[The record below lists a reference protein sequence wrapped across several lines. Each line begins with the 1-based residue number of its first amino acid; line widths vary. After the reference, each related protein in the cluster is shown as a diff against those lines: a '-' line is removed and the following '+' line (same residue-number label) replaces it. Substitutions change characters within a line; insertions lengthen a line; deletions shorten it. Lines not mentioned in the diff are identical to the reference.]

1 MKKLLII
8 VLALVLAGCAPVAP
22 AAQPTAV
29 IPPTP
34 IVVTVQVP
42 VVQTQIVV
50 ASPLPTNPPAPT
62 ATLEPPTL
70 APTTAP
76 TTAAV
81 TNVAPPSGSATATL
95 PANAGGAIFQ
105 NLTRSS
111 DIMYLRCQPQD
122 IVFGISSNNPYVV
135 EVDFYYRIEDRL
147 SVATIS
153 DWKNAGPMKSDKNG
167 NFTLDFNASAVN
179 PDLRSHK
186 AWFDY
191 EFIGV
196 NKTGDVVGRS
206 AIIPQQITYKIDCSD

>member
-62 ATLEPPTL
+62 ATLEPTL